1 MWHGQDS
8 HEKTAGE
15 RGTASVI
22 GVLMTVV
29 VVFVLA
35 ASVGLAGL
43 TLGGDVTKSVS
54 EPAPVPHIEVEP
66 HFDGADNHGVAYFRL
81 VHEVGD
87 RVDGEAIAIPDS
99 DGNSVTWRE
108 IYRGDRYMSGGES
121 VHLDGYGGSVGSLN
135 CLAKGETYR
144 LVWTADNGD
153 SFTIDRITVDR
164 APPASSL
171 AECRDGWPPG

>member
-1 MWHGQDS
+1 MWR
-8 HEKTAGE
+8 E
-15 RGTASVI
+15 RDRTHKRADDRGATSVI

-29 VVFVLA
+29 IVFVLA

-43 TLGGDVTKSVS
+43 TVGGDVTKGIS
-54 EPAPVPHIEVEP
+54 EPAPVPHIDVEP

-87 RVDGEAIAIPDS
+87 RVDGEAIAIHDS
-99 DGNSVTWRE
+99 DGTSVTWRE

-121 VHLDGYGGSVGSLN
+121 VHLDGYGGSDGSLN